1 MDNILDSINLSGPKG
16 NFISIVLEDFYDD
29 IITSV
34 NEDLNIYESSDVIC
48 DNDEEYLVD
57 CFVEVCMDN
66 PNDMEKK
73 ILAEMVYDNEDDD
86 LDLYEYYDDEDED
99 LIASLDAEIAEDEDD
114 IIEERT
120 NILSTLKGAKVI
132 N

>member
-1 MDNILDSINLSGPKG
+1 MNNILDSINLSAPKG

-34 NEDLNIYESSDVIC
+34 NEDLSMYASSDVIC

-57 CFVEVCMDN
+57 CFVEVCINN
-66 PNDMEKK
+66 PNDTEKK
-73 ILAEMVYDNEDDD
+73 IIAEMVYDDEEDD

-99 LIASLDAEIAEDEDD
+99 LLAALDAEIAEDDGD

>member
-1 MDNILDSINLSGPKG
+1 MNNILDSINLSSPKG

-34 NEDLNIYESSDVIC
+34 NEDLNMYASSDVIC

-73 ILAEMVYDNEDDD
+73 LIAEMVYDNEDDD
-86 LDLYEYYDDEDED
+86 LDLYEYYDDEDEN
-99 LIASLDAEIAEDEDD
+99 LIAALDSEIAEDEGD

>member
-1 MDNILDSINLSGPKG
+1 MDNILDSINLSTPKG

-73 ILAEMVYDNEDDD
+73 IVAEMVYDNEDDD

-99 LIASLDAEIAEDEDD
+99 LIAALDAEIAEDEGD

>member
-1 MDNILDSINLSGPKG
+1 MDNILDSINLSAPKG

-34 NEDLNIYESSDVIC
+34 NEDLSMYASSDVIC

-73 ILAEMVYDNEDDD
+73 LIAEMVYDNEDDD

-99 LIASLDAEIAEDEDD
+99 LIAALDAEIAEDEGD

-120 NILSTLKGAKVI
+120 NILSTLNGAKVI

>member
-1 MDNILDSINLSGPKG
+1 MDNILDSINLSAPKG

-34 NEDLNIYESSDVIC
+34 NEDLSMYASSDVIC

-73 ILAEMVYDNEDDD
+73 IVAEMVYDNEDDD
-86 LDLYEYYDDEDED
+86 LDFYEYYDDEDED
-99 LIASLDAEIAEDEDD
+99 LIAALDAEIAEDEDD

>member
-1 MDNILDSINLSGPKG
+1 MDNILDSINLSAPKG

-34 NEDLNIYESSDVIC
+34 NEDLSMYASSDVIC

-86 LDLYEYYDDEDED
+86 LYEYYDDED
-99 LIASLDAEIAEDEDD
+99 LIASLDAEIAEDEGD

>member
-1 MDNILDSINLSGPKG
+1 MDNILDSINLSAPKG

-34 NEDLNIYESSDVIC
+34 TEDLNIYESSDVIC

-86 LDLYEYYDDEDED
+86 LDLYEYYDDEEEE
-99 LIASLDAEIAEDEDD
+99 LISALDAEIAEDESN

-120 NILSTLKGAKVI
+120 NILSTLKSAKVI

>member
-1 MDNILDSINLSGPKG
+1 MDNILDSINLSAPKG

-34 NEDLNIYESSDVIC
+34 NEDLSMYASSDVIC

-99 LIASLDAEIAEDEDD
+99 LIASLDAEIAEDEGD

>member
-86 LDLYEYYDDEDED
+86 LDFYEYYDDEDEN
-99 LIASLDAEIAEDEDD
+99 LIAALDAEIAEDEGD

>member
-1 MDNILDSINLSGPKG
+1 MDNILDSINLSAPKG

-34 NEDLNIYESSDVIC
+34 NEDLSMYASSDVIC

-86 LDLYEYYDDEDED
+86 LYEYYDDEDED
-99 LIASLDAEIAEDEDD
+99 LIAALDAEIAEDEGD

>member
-1 MDNILDSINLSGPKG
+1 MDNILDSINLSAPKG

-86 LDLYEYYDDEDED
+86 LYEYYDDEDED
-99 LIASLDAEIAEDEDD
+99 LIASLDAEIAEDEGD

>member
-1 MDNILDSINLSGPKG
+1 MDNILDSINLSSPKG

-34 NEDLNIYESSDVIC
+34 TEDLNIYESSDVIC

-86 LDLYEYYDDEDED
+86 LDLYEYYDDEDEE
-99 LIASLDAEIAEDEDD
+99 LIAALDAEIAEDEGD

-120 NILSTLKGAKVI
+120 NILSTLKSAKVI

>member
-1 MDNILDSINLSGPKG
+1 MDNILDSINLSAPKG

-34 NEDLNIYESSDVIC
+34 NEDLSMYASSDVIC

-99 LIASLDAEIAEDEDD
+99 LIAALDAEIAEDEGD

>member
-1 MDNILDSINLSGPKG
+1 MDNILDSINLSAPKG

-34 NEDLNIYESSDVIC
+34 NEDLSMYASSDVIC

-86 LDLYEYYDDEDED
+86 LYEYYDDEDED
-99 LIASLDAEIAEDEDD
+99 LIASLDAEIAEDEGD

>member
-1 MDNILDSINLSGPKG
+1 MDNILDSINLSAPKG

-73 ILAEMVYDNEDDD
+73 IVAEMVYDNEDDD
-86 LDLYEYYDDEDED
+86 LDFYEYYDDEDED

>member
-1 MDNILDSINLSGPKG
+1 MDNILDSINLSAPKG

-73 ILAEMVYDNEDDD
+73 ILAEMV
-86 LDLYEYYDDEDED
+86 LY
-99 LIASLDAEIAEDEDD
+99 
-114 IIEERT
+114 
-120 NILSTLKGAKVI
+120 LKLLLKI
-132 N
+132 YLKLFLMRQKRKLKKNLN

>member
-1 MDNILDSINLSGPKG
+1 MDNILDSINLSAPKG

-34 NEDLNIYESSDVIC
+34 NEDLSMYASSDVIC

-57 CFVEVCMDN
+57 CFVEVCIDN

-86 LDLYEYYDDEDED
+86 LDLYEYYDDEDEE
-99 LIASLDAEIAEDEDD
+99 LIAALDAEIAEDEGD

>member
-1 MDNILDSINLSGPKG
+1 MDNILDSINLSAPKG

-34 NEDLNIYESSDVIC
+34 NEDLSMYASSDVIC

-73 ILAEMVYDNEDDD
+73 IVAEMVYDNEDDD
-86 LDLYEYYDDEDED
+86 LDFYEYYDDEDED